1 MIVFGLL
8 VAVFNLVTK
17 YGLVPQVLYPDSWNA
32 MSSATLNSI
41 VVSKLREYALTLRKM
56 MMSSATTAAT
66 LEAAKHKMMREVHLI
81 LTLTL
86 GPPPSA
92 TEKFGKSSLRE
103 EPPLP
108 PLSVLSLTPCR
119 VGVLG

>member
-1 MIVFGLL
+1 MY
-8 VAVFNLVTK
+8 NLVNK

-56 MMSSATTAAT
+56 LRSSATTAAT

-92 TEKFGKSSLRE
+92 TEKFGKAGLRE
-103 EPPLP
+103 GGAARLP
-108 PLSVLSLTPCR
+108 R
-119 VGVLG
+119 